1 MELLRDF
8 EETLSRLI
16 ENQEAL
22 NAISEKESFIF
33 EKEALLKTQ
42 ESLKAHVFFLT
53 DIYPKQRSRVKGSYM
68 QKQMLIQKF
77 SYLKKIC
84 KIDVEIPFQSSVS
97 LRKHRFKK
105 ITSIS

>member
-8 EETLSRLI
+8 EDTLSRLI

-22 NAISEKESFIF
+22 NAISEKENFIF

-53 DIYPKQRSRVKGSYM
+53 DIYPKQRARIKGSYM
-68 QKQMLIQKF
+68 QKQALILKF
-77 SYLKKIC
+77 SYFKKIC
-84 KIDVEIPFQSSVS
+84 KIDINLPFESKVH
-97 LRKHRFKK
+97 LRKRRFKK
-105 ITSIS
+105 ITSI